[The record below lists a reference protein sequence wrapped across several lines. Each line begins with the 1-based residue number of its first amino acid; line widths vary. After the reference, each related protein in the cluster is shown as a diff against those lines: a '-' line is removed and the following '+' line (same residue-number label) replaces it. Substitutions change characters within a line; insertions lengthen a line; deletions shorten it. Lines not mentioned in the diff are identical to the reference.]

1 MTIQSIAGPFQPGH
15 NHKACIRDAMNIA
28 EQLCQSK
35 DLRLT
40 KIRKRVLELVWAGHE
55 PATAYQLLKKLR
67 AEKENAEPPTVYR
80 ALDFLVEHNLVH
92 RIESL
97 NAFIGCDHPES
108 DHVSQFLICSH
119 CNQVAELDDSVTI
132 NHAVSEEAKRLGFKV
147 SNQTVE
153 IMGLCAACQ

>member
-1 MTIQSIAGPFQPGH
+1 MSIDSIAGPFQPGH
-15 NHKACIRDAMNIA
+15 NHKVCIRDAMNIA

-40 KIRKRVLELVWAGHE
+40 KIRKRVLELVWTGHE

-67 AEKENAEPPTVYR
+67 AERENAEPPTVYR

-108 DHVSQFLICSH
+108 EHVSQFLICSH

-132 NHAVSEEAKRLGFKV
+132 NNAVSEEANRLGFRV
-147 SNQTVE
+147 SDQTVE